1 MNAATRVSRSG
12 MAKFANSKQAWTTPL
27 SRSLH
32 GAGAALQPVTIIG
45 QPSNVVSDTT
55 MIKKVWNSPGA
66 MLQDISS
73 RKYGSALGVQVSTD
87 VEELAGEEP
96 PSKKGKVCTGPNCC
110 DAPCCTIPGKCT
122 LENCTAETCMA
133 EEDSDADSAVQEVGA
148 TFGSGR
154 RQMSSKATVQ
164 AGPPDGHAMWQKP
177 SLDKVMD
184 ANKKWVANVKAED
197 PDFFKR
203 LASIHTPEHFF
214 IGCSDSRLSVEAMLG
229 CGPGE
234 VFIHRNIANQFMHND
249 VSILASL
256 HYAVDYLGVKNII
269 LCGHYECGG
278 VRAAMANND
287 HGLVENWVMGV
298 KEVARMHQ
306 DELMA
311 LGDDEL
317 IHRRLV
323 ELNVQEQCVKL
334 FNTPILQKAHAE
346 RGGPHVHAVIFDMAE
361 GLIKELDVDL
371 QALVKRTSHFQSMYD
386 FSAPVAAQ

>member
-1 MNAATRVSRSG
+1 MIPIGWQTALFRGTRDTRRASAVAQSLR
-12 MAKFANSKQAWTTPL
+12 KFPDHTKQAWTTPL
-27 SRSLH
+27 VRSLH
-32 GAGAALQPVTIIG
+32 GTGAALQPVTIIG

-96 PSKKGKVCTGPNCC
+96 PSKKAKVCTGPNCC

-154 RQMSSKATVQ
+154 RQMSTKGAYVYGIGLYFYFSHNFRAIQVSATIQ
-164 AGPPDGHAMWQKP
+164 AGPSDDHAMWKKP

-184 ANKKWVANVKAED
+184 ANKKWVARVKAED

-256 HYAVDYLGVKNII
+256 HYAVDYLGVRAY
-269 LCGHYECGG
+269 LGG
-278 VRAAMANND
+278 RPTV
-287 HGLVENWVMGV
+287 
-298 KEVARMHQ
+298 
-306 DELMA
+306 
-311 LGDDEL
+311 
-317 IHRRLV
+317 
-323 ELNVQEQCVKL
+323 
-334 FNTPILQKAHAE
+334 
-346 RGGPHVHAVIFDMAE
+346 
-361 GLIKELDVDL
+361 
-371 QALVKRTSHFQSMYD
+371 
-386 FSAPVAAQ
+386 